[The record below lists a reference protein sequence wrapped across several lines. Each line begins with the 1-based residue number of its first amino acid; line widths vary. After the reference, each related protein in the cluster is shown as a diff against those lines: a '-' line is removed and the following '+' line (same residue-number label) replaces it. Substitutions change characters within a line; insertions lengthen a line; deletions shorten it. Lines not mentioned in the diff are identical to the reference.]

1 MFFCVEETLMALLK
15 REKIGLV
22 ISFTIIAFVVYVF
35 PMLVLAAPSEHN
47 YKAKQDDWEYTYRH
61 REGAWHVEIGN
72 KIGPVEVMYRYADL
86 RNTRENRIKFTHE
99 LFSYKDLLLEHRMEF
114 RSFDKKENHWR
125 YRFILEY
132 TPHLYGPWYLYAKLQ
147 PRWAF
152 KDGGTKF
159 DARDQ
164 LGITYKHKNWKV
176 TPFIERKGMEG
187 YEKKMTV
194 LGTHFEVKF

>member
-1 MFFCVEETLMALLK
+1 MALLK

-22 ISFTIIAFVVYVF
+22 ISFIIIAFVVYVF